1 MTPILPGGEPFHL
14 PGGPTGCLLLHGFTA
29 TPKEMRPLG
38 DHLARQGYSVL
49 APRLAGHA
57 TDPDDLARSRGRD
70 WLASA
75 ADGYFLLRGSCS
87 RVFLLGLSLGGAL
100 CLLLA
105 REVEAVGM
113 VLFST
118 PFRLPGG
125 PRLGLLRPVLRPL
138 SLVWRHSRKGPREW
152 FDAEAASDHLTYPV
166 RPLRA
171 VAELDTLLATMR
183 RALPEV
189 RTPALLIH
197 SRDDRFVQPEN
208 MAWIH
213 ASLGSPW
220 KETLEIQGSSHAVT
234 QDARRDEVFAAT
246 VGFLRRVESGRP

>member
-1 MTPILPGGEPFHL
+1 MKPILPGGEPFYL

-38 DHLARQGYSVL
+38 DHLVRHGYSVL

-105 REVEAVGM
+105 SQLEAMGM

-125 PRLGLLRPVLRPL
+125 PRLRLVRPILRPL

-152 FDAEAASDHLTYPV
+152 FDAQAAREHLTYPV
-166 RPLRA
+166 RSLRA
-171 VAELDTLLATMR
+171 VAELDSVLKRMR
-183 RALPEV
+183 LALPSV
-189 RTPALLIH
+189 RTPTLLIH
-197 SRDDRFVQPEN
+197 SRDDRFVTPEH
-208 MAWIH
+208 MTQIQG
-213 ASLGSPW
+213 SLGSAW
-220 KETLEIQGSSHAVT
+220 VETRWIEGSSHALT
-234 QDARRDEVFAAT
+234 QDARKDEVFAAS
-246 VGFLRRVESGRP
+246 VDFLRRVETGRP